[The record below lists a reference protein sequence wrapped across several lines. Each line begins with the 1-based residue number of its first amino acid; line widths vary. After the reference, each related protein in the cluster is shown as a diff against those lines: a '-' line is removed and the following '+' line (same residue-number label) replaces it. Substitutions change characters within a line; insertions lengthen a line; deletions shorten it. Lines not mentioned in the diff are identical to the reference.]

1 MRFIPTPAS
10 IWFRVTPIILLAL
23 IALSKPSSLSA
34 AEPETFSV
42 WSGTP
47 PGDEN
52 FHVPPA
58 NPKAKAAPKDDIVR
72 LPLITDPTLTLF
84 RPPAGQA
91 NGVGIIVCPGGG
103 YNILAWNLEGTEVAE
118 WLNSIGVT
126 AVVLKYRVPRRDPAR
141 PHAAPLQDAQRAIRH
156 VRQHAA
162 DWGIDA
168 GRVGILGF
176 SAGGNLAVMAA
187 THWDEETYP
196 KRDALDE
203 LSCRPDFV
211 VPIYPAYLGDEK
223 NPGPLSPSI
232 RVTAKTPPVFMTVT
246 HDDVLRGMNA
256 AQLYVELKKANVPAE
271 LHIFSRG
278 GHGYGLRK
286 PENAVSQWPKLCEQW
301 LRAQGYITR

>member
-1 MRFIPTPAS
+1 M
-10 IWFRVTPIILLAL
+10 
-23 IALSKPSSLSA
+23 
-34 AEPETFSV
+34 
-42 WSGTP
+42 
-47 PGDEN
+47 
-52 FHVPPA
+52 
-58 NPKAKAAPKDDIVR
+58 
-72 LPLITDPTLTLF
+72 
-84 RPPAGQA
+84 
-91 NGVGIIVCPGGG
+91 
-103 YNILAWNLEGTEVAE
+103 
-118 WLNSIGVT
+118 
-126 AVVLKYRVPRRDPAR
+126 
-141 PHAAPLQDAQRAIRH
+141 
-156 VRQHAA
+156 
-162 DWGIDA
+162 
-168 GRVGILGF
+168 
-176 SAGGNLAVMAA
+176 AVMAA

-223 NPGPLSPSI
+223 NPGPLSPLI
-232 RVTAKTPPVFMTVT
+232 RVTAKTPPIFMTVT